1 MEGIW
6 QIVNYIK
13 LSDIVDIAL
22 VAYLFYIVLKN
33 IRNTSAERLLKGI
46 IVLFVIMQ
54 LADVFDL
61 RTIHFLITSAMQ
73 LGFIAVIIIFQ
84 PELRKILERFGK
96 GKFKIFKGKDNKDES
111 LRTSIANV
119 TKAAAAMSWHKIGA
133 LVVFERN
140 DKLDNIVGTG
150 TIIDAQIT
158 EELTRN
164 IFYPKSPLHD
174 GAVVVSNNRIKAAGC
189 LLPLSSN
196 LSISKELG
204 TRHRAGLGTSETTD
218 AVVLIVSEETG
229 TITLVVNGILK
240 RHLAPETLERLLIK
254 ELMPVEDE
262 KTDKKGFWNKFM
274 RDKK

>member
-140 DKLDNIVGTG
+140 DKLDNIVGT
-150 TIIDAQIT
+150 
-158 EELTRN
+158 
-164 IFYPKSPLHD
+164 
-174 GAVVVSNNRIKAAGC
+174 
-189 LLPLSSN
+189 
-196 LSISKELG
+196 
-204 TRHRAGLGTSETTD
+204 
-218 AVVLIVSEETG
+218 
-229 TITLVVNGILK
+229 
-240 RHLAPETLERLLIK
+240 
-254 ELMPVEDE
+254 
-262 KTDKKGFWNKFM
+262 
-274 RDKK
+274 